1 MGSFINRLLKDEP
14 AFSAEF
20 NNYIQ
25 EIKLENNEE
34 IINLHSTINSLRQQL
49 EENKF
54 QTNKSIQ
61 KAVLQKTEEIKQ
73 LQLTISEQR
82 SFAKQI
88 KI

>member
-49 EENKF
+49 EEISFRLISQFKKRYCKKRGN
-54 QTNKSIQ
+54 QTTTTYYFRAKI
-61 KAVLQKTEEIKQ
+61 
-73 LQLTISEQR
+73 
-82 SFAKQI
+82 FAK
-88 KI
+88 

>member
-54 QTNKSIQ
+54 QTNKLIQ
-61 KAVLQKTEEIKQ
+61 QAVLQKPRKLNNYNLLFLSKDLCKTN
-73 LQLTISEQR
+73 
-82 SFAKQI
+82 
-88 KI
+88 